1 MVLDMSELAG
11 SLREHQAART
21 RWFAG
26 VINDALSPGPRIVR
40 EVFEGVGRG
49 MRALWRVEDALRA
62 GDYARAFVDA
72 TEAYVNLLDLAPV
85 AHGVVRPMFYLRRS
99 GHASTLGMAEP
110 LARLGAK
117 VTAVDADP
125 VAIEAAKL
133 HAAGSEVKVG
143 YEVGTSDELAEAGRT
158 FDLVL
163 ALEIIEHVADRDAF
177 LATLSGLVKP
187 GGLLVLS
194 TLNRTLKSLALGV
207 GMAEYVLKWVDPGT
221 HDWRKFVKPS
231 ELARGLRGIGFEV
244 ADMTGLVFDPLRN
257 EFRLSDSDVGVN
269 YFMTARRAN

>member
-1 MVLDMSELAG
+1 MTAQRTVDTAEVEKFSRISTEWWDPDGPFRPLHRLNPVRLTYIKD
-11 SLREHQAART
+11 QTAAHFSRDPKS
-21 RWFAG
+21 
-26 VINDALSPGPRIVR
+26 VSPFKGLT
-40 EVFEGVGRG
+40 
-49 MRALWRVEDALRA
+49 A
-62 GDYARAFVDA
+62 VDIGCGGGL
-72 TEAYVNLLDLAPV
+72 V
-85 AHGVVRPMFYLRRS
+85 
-99 GHASTLGMAEP
+99 AEP

-133 HAAGSEVKVG
+133 HAAEREVKVG

-177 LATLSGLVKP
+177 LSTLSGLVKP

-244 ADMTGLVFDPLRN
+244 ADMAGLVFDPLRN